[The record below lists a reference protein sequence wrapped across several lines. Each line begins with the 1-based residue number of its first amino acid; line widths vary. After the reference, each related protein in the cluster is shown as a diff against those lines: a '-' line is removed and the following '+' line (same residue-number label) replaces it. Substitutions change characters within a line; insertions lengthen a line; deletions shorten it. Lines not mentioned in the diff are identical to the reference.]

1 MDLFMALVADRV
13 AADNVLRKV
22 DALVDWGRV
31 GQVLGRVLG
40 PVRSR
45 LGRAGCDVELMVRVL
60 LLGQWHSLSDQALEH
75 ALRVRLDFMLFCGS
89 SVLDHCPD
97 HTTICRFRQALVRR
111 GLDAKLLAEVNR
123 QLAGHG
129 LKVERAPV
137 AVVDATIV
145 ESAARPRRHVEVMAE
160 DRAEDAA
167 PEMPVTERLSADPDA
182 RWLQKGSRCFF
193 GTKGFIRTD
202 GDGYVERVLA
212 RPANEGEAPHFP
224 ALVTGCTARRVLA
237 DKGLASAANRAH
249 LAAADRKSGIMVR
262 ASRGHPL
269 GVRQKQFNRLVAR
282 RRWVVE
288 QAFGTLKRRFR
299 GARSRY
305 LTCRNVEAELTL
317 KATVMN
323 LLKAPTGSTWSQ
335 PERGSLP
342 RAARAGAA
350 GGDPAPNQPRIR
362 FDSPHSAAFRRRQQ
376 QDGSHRGPI
385 CHPTGFRNGLFNAVT
400 DAGSGGPQAAAGR
413 RALVAPG
420 NTKCVAVDVL
430 VARKRDSTCSG
441 PFPNP

>member
-1 MDLFMALVADRV
+1 MDLFMTLVADRV

-31 GQVLGRVLG
+31 GWVLG
-40 PVRSR
+40 PVRSK
-45 LGRAGCDVELMVRVL
+45 LGRSGYDVELMVRVL
-60 LLGQWHSLSDQALEH
+60 LLGQWHSLSDRALEH

-111 GLDAKLLAEVNR
+111 GLDARLLAEVNR

-182 RWLQKGSRCFF
+182 RWLKKGSRCFF

-202 GDGYVERVLA
+202 RVCGAGAGAAGER
-212 RPANEGEAPHFP
+212 GEAPHFP

-249 LAAADRKSGIMVR
+249 LAAAGLKSGIMAGR
-262 ASRGHPL
+262 PGGTRSGSGRSSSTAWWPDGGGLWSRPS
-269 GVRQKQFNRLVAR
+269 
-282 RRWVVE
+282 
-288 QAFGTLKRRFR
+288 
-299 GARSRY
+299 ARS
-305 LTCRNVEAELTL
+305 
-317 KATVMN
+317 
-323 LLKAPTGSTWSQ
+323 S
-335 PERGSLP
+335 
-342 RAARAGAA
+342 AGLA
-350 GGDPAPNQPRIR
+350 
-362 FDSPHSAAFRRRQQ
+362 
-376 QDGSHRGPI
+376 
-385 CHPTGFRNGLFNAVT
+385 
-400 DAGSGGPQAAAGR
+400 
-413 RALVAPG
+413 APG
-420 NTKCVAVDVL
+420 RAT
-430 VARKRDSTCSG
+430 
-441 PFPNP
+441 

>member
-1 MDLFMALVADRV
+1 MDLFMTLVADRV

-22 DALVDWGRV
+22 DALMDWGRV
-31 GQVLGRVLG
+31 GWVLG

-45 LGRAGCDVELMVRVL
+45 LGRSGYDVELMVRVL
-60 LLGQWHSLSDQALEH
+60 LLGQWHSLSDRALEH

-111 GLDAKLLAEVNR
+111 GLDARLLAEVNR

-167 PEMPVTERLSADPDA
+167 PEMPVTERLSADLDA

-202 GDGYVERVLA
+202 GDGYVERALA

-224 ALVTGCTARRVLA
+224 ALVAGCTARRVLA
-237 DKGLASAANRAH
+237 DKGLTSAANRAH
-249 LAAADRKSGIMVR
+249 LAAAGLKSGIMVR
-262 ASRGHPL
+262 ASRGHLL
-269 GVRQKQFNRLVAR
+269 GARQKQFNRLVAR
-282 RRWVVE
+282 RRWIAE
-288 QAFGTLKRRFR
+288 QAFGTLKRRFW

-317 KATVMN
+317 KAAVMN
-323 LLKAPTGSTWSQ
+323 LLKA
-335 PERGSLP
+335 
-342 RAARAGAA
+342 A
-350 GGDPAPNQPRIR
+350 NRI
-362 FDSPHSAAFRRRQQ
+362 D
-376 QDGSHRGPI
+376 
-385 CHPTGFRNGLFNAVT
+385 LVT
-400 DAGSGGPQAAAGR
+400 A
-413 RALVAPG
+413 
-420 NTKCVAVDVL
+420 
-430 VARKRDSTCSG
+430 
-441 PFPNP
+441 

>member
-1 MDLFMALVADRV
+1 MDLFMTLVADRV

-31 GQVLGRVLG
+31 GQVLG
-40 PVRSR
+40 PVRSK

-60 LLGQWHSLSDQALEH
+60 LLGQWHSLSDRALEH

-97 HTTICRFRQALVRR
+97 HTTICQFRQALVRR
-111 GLDAKLLAEVNR
+111 GLDAQLLTEVNR

-182 RWLQKGSRCFF
+182 RWLKKGSRCFF
-193 GTKGFIRTD
+193 GYKGFIRTD

-224 ALVTGCTARRVLA
+224 ALVAGCTARRVLA
-237 DKGLASAANRAH
+237 DKGLAGAANRAH
-249 LAAADRKSGIMVR
+249 LAAAGLKSGIMYR

-269 GVRQKQFNRLVAR
+269 GAPAETVQPPGGAPALGCGAGLRHA
-282 RRWVVE
+282 
-288 QAFGTLKRRFR
+288 QAP
-299 GARSRY
+299 
-305 LTCRNVEAELTL
+305 V
-317 KATVMN
+317 
-323 LLKAPTGSTWSQ
+323 P
-335 PERGSLP
+335 
-342 RAARAGAA
+342 
-350 GGDPAPNQPRIR
+350 GG
-362 FDSPHSAAFRRRQQ
+362 
-376 QDGSHRGPI
+376 
-385 CHPTGFRNGLFNAVT
+385 AVT
-400 DAGSGGPQAAAGR
+400 LPDLP
-413 RALVAPG
+413 
-420 NTKCVAVDVL
+420 
-430 VARKRDSTCSG
+430 
-441 PFPNP
+441 